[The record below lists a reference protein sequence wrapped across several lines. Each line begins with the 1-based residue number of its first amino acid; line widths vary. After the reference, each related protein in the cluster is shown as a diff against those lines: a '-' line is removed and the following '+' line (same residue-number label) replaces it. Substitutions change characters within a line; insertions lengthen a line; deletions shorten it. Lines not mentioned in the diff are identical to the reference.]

1 MVWSLLYGLTRNTLG
16 VMLLRIRGDTAKD
29 IEILVL
35 RHQLAVLRRQVTRP
49 ALQPA
54 DRVLLAALSRMM
66 PRARWGTFVVTPA
79 TLLRWHRELVARRWT
94 YPRKTPGRPPVRREI
109 RELVLRLAAENPM
122 WGHRRIQGELIG
134 LGYQVGAATV
144 WRILRRAGVDPAPR
158 RADASWSTFLRA
170 QATGVLACD
179 FFTVDTIFFQRI
191 YVFFVVEIASRR
203 VHMLGATR
211 HPTGA
216 WVTQRARDLLMD
228 LDERAHGFRFLIR
241 DRDTK
246 FTDAFDTVFA
256 AAGIRVLRAPP
267 QTPKAN
273 AFAERWILSVRR
285 ECTDRLLIFSQ
296 RHLEAVLKIY
306 TGHFNGHRPH
316 RSLAQ
321 RPPAPPPETIATGD
335 NLTVHRTRLLGGLIN
350 EYRNAA

>member
-1 MVWSLLYGLTRNTLG
+1 
-16 VMLLRIRGDTAKD
+16 
-29 IEILVL
+29 
-35 RHQLAVLRRQVTRP
+35 
-49 ALQPA
+49 
-54 DRVLLAALSRMM
+54 
-66 PRARWGTFVVTPA
+66 
-79 TLLRWHRELVARRWT
+79 LLRWHRELVSRRWT
-94 YPRKTPGRPPVRREI
+94 YSRKTPGRPPVRREI
-109 RELVLRLAAENPM
+109 RQLVLQLAAENPM

-134 LGYQVGAATV
+134 LGYRVGAATV

-158 RADASWSTFLRA
+158 RADTSWTTFLRA

-179 FFTVDTIFFQRI
+179 FFTVDTVLLQRI

-203 VHMLGATR
+203 VHVLGATR
-211 HPTGA
+211 HPTGT
-216 WVTQRARDLLMD
+216 WVTQQARNVLMD
-228 LDERAHGFRFLIR
+228 VLMDIEERVQQFRFLIR

-246 FTDAFDTVFA
+246 FTDAFDAAFA
-256 AAGIRVLRAPP
+256 VAGITVLRTPP

-296 RHLEAVLKIY
+296 RHLETVLKIY

-321 RPPAPPPETIATGD
+321 RPPTPPPETIPID
-335 NLTVHRTRLLGGLIN
+335 NNVTVYRTDSS
-350 EYRNAA
+350 AA